1 MIAQIRGTVIAR
13 DAAGIVVDL
22 HGLGLRLQ
30 CTPRA
35 LASARIGSEVV
46 LATSLVVREDQWQL
60 FGFLD
65 AAERDAFVLLQSVS
79 GIGPRIALAAVST
92 LDPDRLAAAIA
103 GSDVALLTKIPG
115 IGRKGAER
123 LCVELRD
130 RMGTSTAATAA
141 PDWQGSVRD
150 ALVGLGWSS
159 ALAESA
165 VATVAEQSASPEM
178 ADALRA
184 ALQILGRR

>member
-1 MIAQIRGTVIAR
+1 MIAQVRGTVIAR
-13 DAAGIVVDL
+13 DASSVVVDL
-22 HGLGLRLQ
+22 HGLGLRVS

-60 FGFLD
+60 FGFHD
-65 AAERDAFVLLQSVS
+65 DAERDAFVLLQSVS

-92 LDPDRLAAAIA
+92 LDPERIAAAIA
-103 GSDVALLTKIPG
+103 ANDIALLTKIPG

-123 LCVELRD
+123 MCVELRD
-130 RMGTSTAATAA
+130 RFTTISA
-141 PDWQGSVRD
+141 PAQTWQASVRD
-150 ALVGLGWSS
+150 ALVGLGWS
-159 ALAESA
+159 AQLADSA
-165 VATVAEQSASPEM
+165 VAKVAEQDAAPEM
-178 ADALRA
+178 AEALRA